1 LRTFWDAS
9 TRDEYCRRVNR
20 LTPEST
26 PRWGKFTAAEM
37 VAHLNDALR
46 MATGELTV
54 KSKPGPL
61 RLFPLKQLILYVM
74 PFPKG
79 APTAPELLARCRDAD
94 LAAEQKAFTAIAEQA
109 ARRTAADASPD
120 HPAFGRMSYDAWGK
134 LICKHTEHHLRQ
146 FGV

>member
-1 LRTFWDAS
+1 MRTFWDAS

-26 PRWGKFTAAEM
+26 PRWGTFTAAEM

-54 KSKPGPL
+54 KPKSGPL
-61 RLFPLKQLILYVM
+61 RVFPLKQLILSVV

-94 LAAEQKAFTAIAEQA
+94 LAAEQKAFAAIAEQA
-109 ARRTAADASPD
+109 ARRKATDPSPD
-120 HPAFGRMSYDAWGK
+120 HPAFGRMSYGAWGK

-146 FGV
+146 FGI